1 MAGGEERKI
10 GGAGVEESVGW
21 LGFVEVVGWVGWLG
35 FVEVVGLV
43 EMVGLVGDS
52 TEVPRRG
59 GERLAA
65 PRRQQRPKVQRVPF
79 SQCERQSRKVGSH
92 RRHSAGSHSSAPLPS
107 VHRSSAHLSEQ
118 HS

>member
-10 GGAGVEESVGW
+10 GGAGVEEWVGW

-35 FVEVVGLV
+35 FVEVVGW
-43 EMVGLVGDS
+43 VGDS

-65 PRRQQRPKVQRVPF
+65 PRRRQRPKVQRVPF